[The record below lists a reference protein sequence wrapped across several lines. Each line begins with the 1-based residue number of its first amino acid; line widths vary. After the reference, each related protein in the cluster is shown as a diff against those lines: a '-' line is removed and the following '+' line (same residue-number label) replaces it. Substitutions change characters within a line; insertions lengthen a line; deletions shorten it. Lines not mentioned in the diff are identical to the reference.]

1 VPEITTNRLNNVL
14 IEGAYR
20 APHHSLYY
28 STEHPSAR
36 YLGVPVA
43 GRDSP
48 LRPQLVPPSVQKA
61 VLHQLAHHRVV
72 RRDG

>member
-1 VPEITTNRLNNVL
+1 VAEITTHRLNNVL
-14 IEGAYR
+14 IEGAYK
-20 APHHSLYY
+20 APHYSSYY

-43 GRDSP
+43 GRGSP
-48 LRPQLVPPSVQKA
+48 LRPQLVPPSVQEV